1 VNGLSL
7 SDDELMTEL
16 SRLAIQF
23 DTVPAD
29 VVSKARASYS
39 AGSAWDVALAKL
51 VYDSTTDQN
60 DARALVRAGPGARD
74 LTFESPELTIEVE
87 IAPSL
92 SSREGHFQILGQ
104 LVPAGAA
111 SIEVRRPDG
120 SHIVSADE
128 LGRFAVEDTTPGPI
142 SLRCTPAGTASTD
155 TEWILI

>member
-1 VNGLSL
+1 VNELSL
-7 SDDELMTEL
+7 SDDELMAEL
-16 SRLAIQF
+16 SRLAAQF
-23 DTVPAD
+23 DPVPTD
-29 VVSKARASYS
+29 VVSKARSSYS
-39 AGSAWDVALAKL
+39 SASAWDVALAKL

-74 LTFESPELTIEVE
+74 LTFESPGLTIEVE
-87 IAPSL
+87 VGPAG
-92 SSREGHFQILGQ
+92 SSRDGHLQILGQ

-120 SHIVSADE
+120 SCLVCADE
-128 LGRFAVEDTTPGPI
+128 LGRFAVEDATPGPI